1 MNIDNNFNIP
11 KTEINNGKWLD
22 PLNENVKF
30 YGFNWIK
37 ENKCYN
43 RLPLTKLKEVET
55 ISPKVA
61 ALSYNTAGGQLHFI
75 TNSSFLTI
83 HVKISKLATISGM
96 TFVGQGGFDCYVGK
110 DYDSLQFFDSA
121 RFNIGQFEY
130 EYTFF
135 KELNKEKR
143 LVVLNFPLYG
153 CVDKLEIAVDKDS
166 YLEMPNENLSLNN
179 KIVYYGTSITQG
191 GCASR
196 PGLCYTNLLTRW
208 MKSEI
213 INFGFSGNAFGEK
226 VIASI
231 MASITDA
238 TMFIIDYEANGGTN
252 GKLEKTLEEFIKTI
266 RELHPITPII
276 VISRIKYL
284 FDDLNPNTLGKR
296 REEIRLFQEN
306 LVKKLRESDKHIYYI
321 NGLYLLGEKYD
332 EYTIDSV
339 HPNDLGFYVLASNLK
354 IELEK
359 ILKEE
364 DKNE

>member
-1 MNIDNNFNIP
+1 MNIDSNFNIP
-11 KTEINNGKWLD
+11 LTDIKNGKWIN
-22 PLNENVKF
+22 PLNENVRF

-43 RLPLTKLKEVET
+43 RLPLAKLSEVEKV
-55 ISPKVA
+55 SPKVV
-61 ALSYNTAGGQLHFI
+61 ALSHNTAGGQLHLITDSSFI
-75 TNSSFLTI
+75 TI
-83 HVKISKLATISGM
+83 HAKVSGM
-96 TFVGQGGFDCYVGK
+96 AGITGMTLVSQGGFDCYVGK

-121 RFNIGQFEY
+121 RFVMGQHEY

-135 KELNKEKR
+135 KELSREKR
-143 LVVLNFPLYG
+143 LVVINFPLYG
-153 CVDKLEIAVDKDS
+153 CVDKLEIAIDEDAC
-166 YLEMPNENLSLNN
+166 LEVPNENLSQNN

-226 VIASI
+226 IIAEI
-231 MASITDA
+231 MASINDA

-252 GKLEKTLEEFIKTI
+252 GKLENTLEEFIATI
-266 RELHPITPII
+266 REKQPLLPII

-306 LVKKLRESDKHIYYI
+306 LVNKLKETDKHIYYI
-321 NGLYLLGEKYD
+321 NGSLLLGDKYD

-339 HPNDLGFYVLASNLK
+339 HPNDLGFNMLASNLK
-354 IELEK
+354 LELDN
-359 ILKEE
+359 IMKEE
-364 DKNE
+364 NKNE